1 MTDTTNF
8 RADLHESSS
17 TTQQAA
23 KVLRAILAE
32 YRITG
37 SAMDQRAR
45 RAVLVAA
52 KALERGRDPQQAI
65 ARVYRATGS

>member
-1 MTDTTNF
+1 MSDTT
-8 RADLHESSS
+8 

-23 KVLRAILAE
+23 KVLRAILDE

-45 RAVLVAA
+45 KAVLVAS
-52 KALERGRDPQQAI
+52 KALERGKDPEQAI
-65 ARVYRATGS
+65 ARAYRATGP